1 MIDLTP
7 LDVRKKRG
15 DFAKTLRGYNAS
27 EVDHFLELVAE
38 RMEALVK
45 EKLEL
50 EEHSDTL
57 RKKVDAQEGRENA
70 IQEALVTAQKLRED
84 VKSQAQQEAEFLLR
98 EARGR
103 IEGMVN
109 AAGRTLV
116 ERRAMLEELE
126 RQRERFLKS
135 FRMLL
140 ERELDNVELEFG
152 REPIEDI
159 TLDVDVGPVG
169 PLAEGN
175 DSVGAPVEA
184 VAEEIAEEVVEEVT
198 EVAPRAGTQPGPG
211 AQRVED
217 PPPQDSEEEPPE
229 TLSTER
235 PDERPESDE
244 VTAGAVRAVDDTAVD
259 VPKPDAGEEVVA
271 GKDTRTSQ
279 DTEAG
284 QDTGSEQDTAQAS
297 DEDSLWLSSILSKPD
312 ITEAE

>member
-15 DFAKTLRGYNAS
+15 DFAKTLRGYDAS
-27 EVDHFLELVAE
+27 EVDNFLELVAE

-50 EEHSDTL
+50 EERSDTL
-57 RKKVDAQEGRENA
+57 GKKVDAQEGRENA

-84 VKSQAQQEAEFLLR
+84 VKSQAQQEAELLLR

-140 ERELDNVELEFG
+140 ERELDNVEVEFG
-152 REPIEDI
+152 REPIEGI
-159 TLDVDVGPVG
+159 TLDIDVRPVG

-175 DSVGAPVEA
+175 DSVGAPAEA
-184 VAEEIAEEVVEEVT
+184 AQEIAEEVVAQ
-198 EVAPRAGTQPGPG
+198 VAPRAETQPGPG
-211 AQRVED
+211 AQRRDD
-217 PPPQDSEEEPPE
+217 PPRQDSEEEPPE
-229 TLSTER
+229 TLSTEGT
-235 PDERPESDE
+235 DEGRDEGRESNE
-244 VTAGAVRAVDDTAVD
+244 VTVGAVGAADDTAVD
-259 VPKPDAGEEVVA
+259 VPGPDAGKEVVA
-271 GKDTRTSQ
+271 EKDTGTAQ

-284 QDTGSEQDTAQAS
+284 QDTGSERNTAQGN
-297 DEDSLWLSSILSKPD
+297 DGDSLWLSSILSKPD

>member
-15 DFAKTLRGYNAS
+15 DFAKTLRGYDAS
-27 EVDHFLELVAE
+27 EVDNFLELVAE

-50 EEHSDTL
+50 EERSDTL
-57 RKKVDAQEGRENA
+57 GKKVDAQEGRENA

-84 VKSQAQQEAEFLLR
+84 VKSQAQQEAELLLR

-140 ERELDNVELEFG
+140 ERELDNVEVEFG
-152 REPIEDI
+152 REPIEGI
-159 TLDVDVGPVG
+159 TLDIDVRPVG

-175 DSVGAPVEA
+175 DSVGAPAEA
-184 VAEEIAEEVVEEVT
+184 AQEIAEEVVAQ
-198 EVAPRAGTQPGPG
+198 VAPRAETQPGPG

-217 PPPQDSEEEPPE
+217 PPLQDSEEEPPE

-235 PDERPESDE
+235 PDEGPESDE

-284 QDTGSEQDTAQAS
+284 QDTGSERNTAQGN
-297 DEDSLWLSSILSKPD
+297 DGNSLWLSSILSKPD

>member
-15 DFAKTLRGYNAS
+15 DFGKTLRGYDPA
-27 EVDHFLELVAE
+27 EVDNFLELVAE
-38 RMEALVK
+38 RMGALVK

-50 EEHSDTL
+50 EERSETL
-57 RKKVDAQEGRENA
+57 GKKVDAHEGRENA

-84 VKSQAQQEAEFLLR
+84 VKSQAQQEAELLLR

-103 IEGMVN
+103 IEGMVS

-126 RQRERFLKS
+126 RQRQRFLKS

-152 REPIEDI
+152 REPIEHI
-159 TLDVDVGPVG
+159 TLDIDVGPVG
-169 PLAEGN
+169 PLAGGN
-175 DSVGAPVEA
+175 DSAGASVEA
-184 VAEEIAEEVVEEVT
+184 AGETVE
-198 EVAPRAGTQPGPG
+198 EVAPRAGTQPARG
-211 AQRVED
+211 AQRGAQRGEA

-229 TLSTER
+229 TLST
-235 PDERPESDE
+235 
-244 VTAGAVRAVDDTAVD
+244 AG
-259 VPKPDAGEEVVA
+259 PDAGEEVVA
-271 GKDTRTSQ
+271 EKDTRTAQ

-284 QDTGSEQDTAQAS
+284 QDTGSERNTAQGN

-312 ITEAE
+312 TTEAE